1 MSVPGGSSAVF
12 LDRDGVLVRAYAGP
26 GAPRSAATPDELEL
40 LSDAA
45 GACAALKGAGYTLVM
60 VTNQPEIARGTLG
73 ADVVAR
79 QNDALRDTLPLD
91 DVVVCPHD
99 DADGCEC
106 RKPKPGMLLGAGER
120 LGLDLEASFMVGDRW
135 RDVEAGRSAG
145 CRVVFVDRGY
155 DERLLSAPD
164 VVVSGVGAAAQ
175 WILWHSAAGRDD

>member
-1 MSVPGGSSAVF
+1 VPGGSSAVF
-12 LDRDGVLVRAYAGP
+12 LDRDGVLVKAYAGS
-26 GAPRSAATPDELEL
+26 GAPRSASTLDELEL
-40 LSDAA
+40 LPDAA
-45 GACAALKGAGYTLVM
+45 EACTELKEAGYTLVV
-60 VTNQPEIARGTLG
+60 VTNQPEIARGTL
-73 ADVVAR
+73 DPDTVAR
-79 QNDALRDTLPLD
+79 QNDALRDALPLD
-91 DVVVCPHD
+91 EVVVCPHD

-145 CRVVFVDRGY
+145 CRVVFVDHGY

-164 VVVSGVGAAAQ
+164 AIVPGVGAAAR